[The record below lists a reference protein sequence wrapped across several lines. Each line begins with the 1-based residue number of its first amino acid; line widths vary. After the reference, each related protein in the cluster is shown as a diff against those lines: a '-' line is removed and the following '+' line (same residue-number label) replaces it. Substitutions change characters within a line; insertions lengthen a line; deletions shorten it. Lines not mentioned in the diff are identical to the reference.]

1 MKKLF
6 GLLALV
12 LAVVSCQ
19 NDFEGTKIGGDE
31 VAVTLNVAVPDD
43 ATRAAGS
50 DSALSGLQNINLET
64 GYDIRYILE
73 VYDAKGTLAK
83 PRIVKRED
91 VSTSTSFDL
100 RLVPGRDYRFVVWAD
115 FIPQDQD
122 GDGDFHY
129 NTTNIQS
136 ISLNGEQK
144 ANDESRD
151 AYTCVHLVERFQS
164 GAPIAIELK
173 RPFAKLRVVTTD
185 MNHLYSDLTSVK
197 VTYTTPL
204 YTTFNALTGE
214 KDGLQSVASTTKVVN
229 LTADFKYT
237 NEVDYKTN
245 GKMTLFADYFFGAKD
260 DAIHFELDAEDAT
273 GMDIPEVFFNT
284 NIPVQR
290 NYLTT
295 VMGPVL
301 TDAANVTVK
310 IEDAFDGTH
319 NVDVVEA
326 SNASDLQEAID
337 VAAEGKETHIVL
349 GGNINLNDLLNAGT
363 LSTRAENNSYG
374 LLIPAGKS
382 IVLDLNGCTISGV
395 DTTEKSYGLIKN
407 CGNLTILNGHEEK
420 DGKITLE
427 AKHNNG
433 WNRYS
438 SVISNEPGSVLVV
451 ESGIIEHLGGT
462 DMSYAIDILTNGGNG
477 DVKATINGGV
487 IKSTYRAIRQF
498 LNSDIN
504 MNELVVNGGVIEST
518 SDNKSIWM
526 QDPSA
531 KSNKGKLTVT
541 GGTLNND
548 VYLTVTAG
556 STAWPVEV
564 SIAANALAEGSKVT
578 TNNVPDGYF
587 LVLNDGVYSIVNYR
601 LFEDFVNAV
610 VEGNGTFDGQGETFV
625 LMPMSGDAR
634 QAANVRVP
642 NRLQKYSNPEVYYAQ
657 YQRFA
662 ELENVNISNVNI
674 KFAPATIT
682 VQDAWNVAGATATV
696 ENINGELQFMNSG
709 NVTLTNCTFDM
720 VAVSPINAPELTV
733 TGCEFN
739 DLKAYAIKD
748 LVATNVNISNN
759 EFNNCNGGFWF
770 NAAPASVTAKDN
782 TFSVG
787 RRGAIQF
794 SKTGDYTNSTLNIT
808 DNVVEGALLCQLNN
822 TLTLA
827 QYNSIVANNTYTTA
841 CVEGS
846 VIPAEASVGD
856 TLYETLEAAVA
867 AAKSGDTIT
876 LYKDVTL
883 DEELEMTAG
892 IILNG
897 NGKQI
902 NGSIYA
908 GGNLT
913 FVGHT
918 KVTAFSASYYN
929 RVITIGE
936 GACLEVTGTGRVSLA
951 YGNTFNI
958 TGSIENAKTADKA
971 NIKPSLII
979 PAGISITG
987 DNDAAMNVT
996 NAYVKIGSTSSKN
1009 SAANGKFTLNF
1020 KNSIADFTKEF
1031 GFYDPTGGVN
1041 PTFVMNIENSVFTTG
1056 TKLYVTANSEV
1067 KVDNSVV
1074 TLGTYFHNSGKFD
1087 LANGSVM
1094 TGSTIQFGENGG
1106 NNGAITVDN
1115 SSFSIN
1121 CGNSTGHAFDG
1132 KGTGSITAKN
1142 SATVAVQYYK
1152 DMTIN
1157 VDATSTFTGTEVQ

>member
-1 MKKLF
+1 M
-6 GLLALV
+6 V